1 VEDEMEW
8 VIAMI
13 VVAIVPFAI
22 IFWWIPHYDAVGIEK
37 AKNRI
42 ARESA

>member
-1 VEDEMEW
+1 MEW
-8 VIAMI
+8 VNALI
-13 VVAIVPFAI
+13 VAAIVPFAI
-22 IFWWIPHYDAVGIEK
+22 ILWWIPHYDAVGIQK

>member
-1 VEDEMEW
+1 MEW
-8 VIAMI
+8 VNALI
-13 VVAIVPFAI
+13 VAIVPFAI
-22 IFWWIPHYDAVGIEK
+22 ILWWIPHYDAVGIQK